1 MSKKIGA
8 PFNSIFS
15 WYIKKRIHQ
24 IELFKKYPFEVQ
36 EETLFKL
43 LRSAKNTEIGKI
55 FDFESIDSI
64 AKFKENVPI
73 QKYED
78 IFPYVQKSI
87 KGEKNILWSSP
98 IKWYAQSSGTT
109 TGKSKLIPVT
119 REALEGCHYK
129 GGKDLLALYYTNFPE
144 TKLFKGKHLII
155 GGSSSVNYLNK
166 DSYFGDLSA
175 IIVKNLPWWCE
186 WRRTPNK
193 KITLLPEW
201 EEKIAKL
208 ASSTVNEDVYII
220 AGVPSWTLI
229 LLEYIIKENNAKNIL
244 EIWPNLE
251 LYMHGGVNFVPY
263 KQQFQNLIP
272 KVGMNYVQTY
282 NASEGFFGIQDLKKS
297 SDMLLMLDYGIF
309 YEFIPVNELEKEH
322 PNTLTIDEVKV
333 HEQYALVISSN
344 AGLWRYLIGDTIK
357 FTSIDPHR
365 FEITGRTKHFINA
378 FGEELIVEN
387 TDQAIT
393 IAAKQTNTI
402 VLEYTVAPIF
412 MNKNSGAHEWLIEFE
427 VPPINMNDFILALD
441 LSLKSL
447 NSDYESKRHKNLILN
462 LPVVR
467 SLKKGTFYKWLKS
480 KGKLGGQNKV
490 PRLSN
495 NRDKIDEILKYAKD
509 YN

>member
-1 MSKKIGA
+1 M
-8 PFNSIFS
+8 N
-15 WYIKKRIHQ
+15 
-24 IELFKKYPFEVQ
+24 L
-36 EETLFKL
+36 
-43 LRSAKNTEIGKI
+43 
-55 FDFESIDSI
+55 
-64 AKFKENVPI
+64 
-73 QKYED
+73 
-78 IFPYVQKSI
+78 
-87 KGEKNILWSSP
+87 
-98 IKWYAQSSGTT
+98 
-109 TGKSKLIPVT
+109 
-119 REALEGCHYK
+119 
-129 GGKDLLALYYTNFPE
+129 
-144 TKLFKGKHLII
+144 
-155 GGSSSVNYLNK
+155 YLN
-166 DSYFGDLSA
+166 
-175 IIVKNLPWWCE
+175 NLPWWCE

-322 PNTLTIDEVKV
+322 PNTLTIDEVRV

-441 LSLKSL
+441 LNLKSL

-467 SLKKGTFYKWLKS
+467 TLKKGTFYKWLKS

>member
-36 EETLFKL
+36 QETLLRL
-43 LRSAKNTEIGKI
+43 LKKAKNTEIGKAYDYQSI
-55 FDFESIDSI
+55 HSISDFKNRI
-64 AKFKENVPI
+64 PL

-78 IFPYVQKSI
+78 IYPFIKRSI
-87 KGEKNILWSSP
+87 NGEKNILWPSP
-98 IKWYAQSSGTT
+98 IKWYAKSSGTT
-109 TGKSKLIPVT
+109 TGKSKFIPVSK
-119 REALEGCHYK
+119 EALEECHYK
-129 GGKDLLALYYTNFPE
+129 GGKDLLALYYVNYPE

-155 GGSSSVNYLNK
+155 GGSSTINYLNK

-193 KITLLPEW
+193 KITLIPEW

-208 ASSTVNEDVYII
+208 ASTTIHEDVYIL

-229 LLEYIIKENNAKNIL
+229 LLEYILKENNVKNIL

-251 LYMHGGVNFVPY
+251 LYMHGGVNFEPY
-263 KQQFQNLIP
+263 KQQFNNLIP
-272 KVGMNYVQTY
+272 KKEMNYVQTY
-282 NASEGFFGIQDLKKS
+282 NASEGFFGIQDLKNS
-297 SDMLLMLDYGIF
+297 SNMLLMLDYGVF
-309 YEFIPVNELEKEH
+309 YEFVPINELQKEQ
-322 PNTLTIDEVKV
+322 PKTLTINEVKTN
-333 HEQYALVISSN
+333 EQYALVISSN

-357 FTSIDPHR
+357 FTSVNPFR

-378 FGEELIVEN
+378 FGEELIIEN
-387 TDQAIT
+387 TDTAII
-393 IAAKQTNTI
+393 IAAEKTNTI

-427 VPPINMNDFILALD
+427 VVPENINAFIEVLD
-441 LSLKSL
+441 LTLKNL
-447 NSDYESKRHKNLILN
+447 NSDYEAKRSKNLILN
-462 LPVVR
+462 LPVIR
-467 SLKKGTFYKWLKS
+467 PLKKGMFYGWLKS

-495 NRDKIDEILKYAKD
+495 NREYVDEIIEYANNH
-509 YN
+509 Y